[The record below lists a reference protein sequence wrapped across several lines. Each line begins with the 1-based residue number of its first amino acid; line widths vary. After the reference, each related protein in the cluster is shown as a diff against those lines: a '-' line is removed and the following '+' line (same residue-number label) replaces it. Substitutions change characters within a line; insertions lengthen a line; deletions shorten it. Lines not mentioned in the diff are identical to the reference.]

1 VRLVL
6 VGPPGAGKGT
16 QAAVLSGKLG
26 IPHISTGDL
35 FRAHISEQS
44 ELGREVKRYL
54 DAGDLVPD
62 AVTNEMVRQR
72 LGDEDARHGFLL
84 DGFPRNVAQA
94 DVLGKILAGD
104 GNALDAVIEFR
115 VAEEELVQR
124 LLARGRNDDTEDVI
138 RYRQQVYRQETAP
151 LLNHYRD
158 ILLTVDAVGDV
169 DDVTGRV
176 LSALR
181 DRGIAD

>member
-1 VRLVL
+1 MRLVL

-176 LSALR
+176 LAALR
-181 DRGIAD
+181 DRD

>member
-104 GNALDAVIEFR
+104 GHSLDAVIEFQ
-115 VAEEELVQR
+115 VPEEELVQR

-169 DDVTGRV
+169 DDVTERV

-181 DRGIAD
+181 DRDSAD

>member
-26 IPHISTGDL
+26 TPHISTGDL
-35 FRAHISEQS
+35 FRAHISEES

-72 LGDEDARHGFLL
+72 LGDGDARHGFLL

-104 GNALDAVIEFR
+104 GHALDAVIEFR
-115 VAEEELVQR
+115 VPEEELIQR

-176 LSALR
+176 LAALR
-181 DRGIAD
+181 DRD